1 MEPVTAPNSIGN
13 YKGVMLCNRPNDM
26 GLPAKAEAATGVPF
40 NSRVNPSAP
49 LGWNPSSKLPP
60 KMKKKKPM
68 NGVLLRHRVYLKNLE
83 TKKNNEREE
92 IRQAKLDE
100 EEKVKVLKDIAER
113 QRVKVKQ
120 MKEEAERET
129 EPEEPVEMEFEEPT
143 TKENKPPALPTKL
156 TSENLSNLDAKSQRS
171 KKSLKSAKSSKRQK
185 PAWAVTEKQLE
196 DEKEAEIDE
205 LIDFAYDLDYEKYLE
220 DYEVR
225 QALAI
230 IKDRVTEIKKDQDWK
245 ENMTNEMN
253 ATKKTSEKTMGET

>member
-1 MEPVTAPNSIGN
+1 M
-13 YKGVMLCNRPNDM
+13 
-26 GLPAKAEAATGVPF
+26 
-40 NSRVNPSAP
+40 
-49 LGWNPSSKLPP
+49 
-60 KMKKKKPM
+60 
-68 NGVLLRHRVYLKNLE
+68 
-83 TKKNNEREE
+83 
-92 IRQAKLDE
+92 
-100 EEKVKVLKDIAER
+100 
-113 QRVKVKQ
+113 
-120 MKEEAERET
+120 
-129 EPEEPVEMEFEEPT
+129 
-143 TKENKPPALPTKL
+143 PTKL